1 MSAESID
8 DYEIACLEV
17 SIENASPA
25 HRIAAGKTIVS
36 LLQSSNLPEEGQ
48 TTLSNLLLKL
58 TVDPVRMV
66 RKHVIGSLTDLRG
79 LSEDLVFSIISDDDE
94 LALPFLAVT
103 KSLNKRMM
111 VAIAKVG
118 DAARKTVIAARGDC
132 PLEAADIMIAKC
144 PAEIVVELLANPDL
158 KLTANQYEK
167 IIERHG
173 GEKPIIVQL
182 SRQRGLPAHLKVMM
196 ARAVSEEMRSKV
208 QSEDV
213 ASTIRSQ
220 RMIDA
225 AEEEAI
231 LQISATTKPVERAKL
246 VSYLCDLQQL
256 TPSLLLRASCTGE
269 MAFVESALS
278 LLSGLQI
285 LRVRNLMYA
294 QGAMSLRAVH
304 SRANLPRILFD
315 PLRIAADVEKLR
327 QQSDKPK
334 SADHFGKQA
343 VEAIVTKY
351 ETFSPNRRSELL
363 QIVQTYGSAKTRELA
378 AHLLESDYAD
388 ETAALAA

>member
-8 DYEIACLEV
+8 AYEIACLEV
-17 SIENASPA
+17 GIENASPQ

-36 LLQSSNLPEEGQ
+36 LLQSSNLPQDGQ
-48 TTLSNLLLKL
+48 AVLSSLLLKL
-58 TVDPVRMV
+58 TVDPVRPV
-66 RKHVIGSLTDLRG
+66 RKEIVGAIQNLPG
-79 LSEDLVFSIISDDDE
+79 LSEDLVFSVISDDDE

-132 PLEAADIMIAKC
+132 PHEAADIIIANC
-144 PAEIVVELLANPDL
+144 PSDIVIELLANTEL
-158 KLTANQYEK
+158 QLTPAQYEK

-173 GEKPIIVQL
+173 SERRVLQQL
-182 SRQRGLPAHLKVMM
+182 ARQPKLPAHLKVMM
-196 ARAVSEEMRSKV
+196 ARMVSEEMRNQIHST
-208 QSEDV
+208 DV
-213 ASTIRSQ
+213 AGTIKSQ
-220 RMIDA
+220 RMIDV

-256 TPSLLLRASCTGE
+256 TPSLLLRAACTGE

-304 SRANLPRILFD
+304 SRANLPRVLFD
-315 PLRIAADVEKLR
+315 PLRIAADVEKAR
-327 QQSDKPK
+327 QKADQPK
-334 SADHFGKQA
+334 SADHFGKQM

-351 ETFSPNRRSELL
+351 EGFTPARRSELL
-363 QIVQTYGSAKTRELA
+363 QLVQSYGSAKTRELA
-378 AHLLESDYAD
+378 AHLLESEYLV
-388 ETAALAA
+388 ETNALAA

>member
-8 DYEIACLEV
+8 PYEIACLEV
-17 SIENASPA
+17 SIEKALPQQ
-25 HRIAAGKTIVS
+25 RIAAGKAIVS
-36 LLQSSNLPEEGQ
+36 LLQASNLPEEGQ

-58 TVDPVRMV
+58 TVDPEKSV
-66 RKHVIGSLTDLRG
+66 RKAVVGSLRDLRG
-79 LSEDLVFSIISDDDE
+79 LSEDLVFSVISDDDE

-118 DAARKTVIAARGDC
+118 DAARKTVVAARGDC
-132 PLEAADIMIAKC
+132 PHEAADILIANC
-144 PAEIVVELLANPDL
+144 PAEIVVELLANPEL
-158 KLTANQYEK
+158 KLTVAQYEK

-173 GEKPIIVQL
+173 SEKPIMAQL
-182 SRQRGLPAHLKVMM
+182 SKQDDLPAHLKVMM
-196 ARAVSEEMRSKV
+196 ARAVSDELRSNV
-208 QSEDV
+208 HNDDV

-220 RMIDA
+220 RMIDV

-231 LQISATTKPVERAKL
+231 LQISAATKPVERARL

-256 TPSLLLRASCTGE
+256 TPSLILRATCTGE

-304 SRANLPRILFD
+304 SRANLPRVLFD
-315 PLRIAADVEKLR
+315 PLRIAADVERER
-327 QQSDKPK
+327 QQADQAK
-334 SADHFGKQA
+334 SPDVFGKHV

-351 ETFSPNRRSELL
+351 ESFSPSRRSELL
-363 QIVQTYGSAKTRELA
+363 QIVQSYGSVKTRELA
-378 AHLLESDYAD
+378 THLLESDYSA
-388 ETAALAA
+388 ETGALAA

>member
-8 DYEIACLEV
+8 NYEIACLEV
-17 SIENASPA
+17 SIENASPEK
-25 HRIAAGKTIVS
+25 RIAAAEAIVS
-36 LLQSSNLPEEGQ
+36 LLQSSSLPEDGQ

-58 TVDPVRMV
+58 TVDPVRVV
-66 RKHVIGSLTDLRG
+66 RKKVIDLISDLRG

-94 LALPFLAVT
+94 FALPFLART

-111 VAIAKVG
+111 IAIAKVG
-118 DAARKTVIAARGDC
+118 DAARKTVVAARGDC
-132 PLEAADIMIAKC
+132 PHEAADIMIANC
-144 PAEIVVELLANPDL
+144 PAEIVVELLANPELD
-158 KLTANQYEK
+158 LTAAQYEK

-173 GEKPIIVQL
+173 TDKTILSQL
-182 SRQRGLPAHLKVMM
+182 SKQPKLPAHLKVMM
-196 ARAVSEEMRSKV
+196 ARAVSEEMRAKV
-208 QSEDV
+208 HSEDV

-231 LQISATTKPVERAKL
+231 LLISSGIKPVERAKL

-256 TPSLLLRASCTGE
+256 TPSLLLRAACTGE
-269 MAFVESALS
+269 MSFIESALS

-285 LRVRNLMYA
+285 LRVRNLIYA

-315 PLRIAADVEKLR
+315 PLRIAADVEKQR
-327 QQSDKPK
+327 QQADQPL
-334 SADHFGKQA
+334 SADHFGKQM

-351 ETFSPNRRSELL
+351 EAFSPSRRSELL
-363 QIVQTYGSAKTRELA
+363 QIMQSYGSVKTRELS
-378 AHLLESDYAD
+378 AHLLESDYSE

>member
-8 DYEIACLEV
+8 AYEIACLEV
-17 SIENASPA
+17 GIENASPQQ
-25 HRIAAGKTIVS
+25 RIAAGRAIVK
-36 LLQSSNLPEEGQ
+36 LLQSSNLPDDGQ
-48 TTLSNLLLKL
+48 VVLSNLLLKL
-58 TVDPVRMV
+58 TVDPVATV
-66 RKHVIGSLTDLRG
+66 RKEIVNSIKNLRG

-132 PLEAADIMIAKC
+132 PAEAADILIANA
-144 PAEIVVELLANPDL
+144 PAEIVVELLSNPEIQL
-158 KLTANQYEK
+158 SAEQYEK

-173 GEKPIIVQL
+173 SERSVCAQL
-182 SRQRGLPAHLKVMM
+182 TKRADLPAPMKVMM
-196 ARAVSEEMRSKV
+196 ARAVSEEMRTKV
-208 QSEDV
+208 ETADM
-213 ASTIRSQ
+213 ASTLKSQ
-220 RMIDA
+220 RMIDV

-231 LQISATTKPVERAKL
+231 LQISATTKPVERARL
-246 VSYLCDLQQL
+246 VSYLCDRELL
-256 TPSLLLRASCTGE
+256 TPSLLLRAACCGE

-278 LLSGLQI
+278 LLSGLPI

-304 SRANLPRILFD
+304 SRANLPRVLFD
-315 PLRIAADVEKLR
+315 PLRIASDVERER
-327 QQSDKPK
+327 QATDKPK
-334 SADHFGKQA
+334 SRDHFGKHL

-351 ETFSPNRRSELL
+351 ESFSPERRSELL
-363 QIVQTYGSAKTRELA
+363 QLMQSYGSARTRELA
-378 AHLLESDYAD
+378 AHLLETEQLGEYS
-388 ETAALAA
+388 ALAA